1 MGEMEPDTDHLLL
14 PRSGHHR
21 SARERQRRGPMW
33 GCLKGIFFLFA
44 AVFVLLAIL
53 IGGGW
58 WYLGTASFKDL
69 VRLRIEKTLEARLG
83 RDVSIGSV
91 EIIRTR
97 PQRVI
102 LNDVRIANAA
112 GGVEK
117 YFATVRQVEITG
129 GIDSFWGREVNVG
142 RIDIRDPRFNFEIF
156 PAGSKLTHNFPHWQS
171 GPKSKYEI
179 VHVDLNKLFVTGGV
193 FSFNDRQ
200 HEITALATGMAS
212 EITVTREKDL
222 YSGTATSPSVTVRIQ
237 DYKPFAVDLR
247 GGFRF
252 TPDNLELQSIA
263 LRGPHVQAFV
273 AGKVAPLSDG
283 VYDLSLRAQTSLE
296 SIKDIFQVN
305 QKLAGPVA
313 IDSRLRGRQGEF
325 SLTGRWSAP
334 QLSADV
340 YDLAN
345 IHGSLDVNGKRTL
358 VDVERASYGGGTIG
372 AHYEL
377 TDYAEPYPMHV
388 DLRYNGIALEQLFN
402 DWGVKDTGLRGAATG
417 TLAYRWEKDRILE
430 GSGEGSAKL
439 ARNARAF
446 SNAKYPVPLSGA
458 ADFSLDR
465 GVIRFRN
472 ANLDTGATK
481 VAFGGT
487 LAIEGL
493 KSDLALDVASSDFS
507 ELDRIGFNFA
517 QSAGKK
523 TYTLLGLGGS
533 GAIKGTVR
541 GPLDTPMVVAHIEGQ
556 GTKYNNVQ
564 LGDASIDLSY
574 DGPKSVLTFDRA
586 TFADDG
592 GRLAL
597 KGTISFPD
605 KGPSPRFDIAV
616 DATNYPVDKAAEA
629 VALDLQL
636 GHGRGTGTLVVSGT
650 PDAGT
655 VRFGNMTIRQA
666 DAILKLNGDVAW
678 SPGKGNI
685 RFNLDIAATDYP
697 VADIITFLDLGTMP
711 VTGALTGTMH
721 LEGTKNELEGAGSV
735 TVRNGSVFGEPV
747 ETASA
752 DIAFTKGNV
761 RATHI
766 VARGPAGEI
775 TGEAQMN
782 LATNQF
788 SYSINAPSLNLSRVK
803 ALETLAG
810 LLGGNLTITSQGAGT
825 LDNPE
830 LVVEATLNG
839 ATLKGLTLPPGAPA
853 PNVYFAIRGGRLIIK
868 GNIADLLTIEGEGTV
883 GKDLVVD
890 GDVHIA
896 IPDIGKLLA
905 VSPKTSTIPASGSMA
920 ADLHLSGALS
930 SIEALRV
937 DVSVPQLALKIGDH
951 ELLAPRPLH
960 MTLSN
965 GRFTFD
971 DFALQHPDST
981 FSVTGYAELTGA
993 KRLDVNV
1000 RGSVEA
1006 ALAQLFVTG
1015 LRANGLIN
1023 VSAQIAG
1030 TLTDPRVTGSAE
1042 IRDGEFKFPGFPQLI
1057 DNVYATLLF
1066 RGDRID
1072 IDSARATVGGGQ
1084 VALGGFVTVNG
1095 IALDRVRLTLQGSNV
1110 AIRYFEGISLDSDFT
1125 LLLSGDKDRMILQG
1139 DVTVNR
1145 GLYFKDIDFR
1155 QSLLNVILSRRS
1167 VAPTVAASWQDRV
1180 TLRMHVNAANTL
1192 AVKNNIADVT
1202 GSADLDVTGTLANPV
1217 VIGDVTLNEGGSLRF
1232 QNTDYRVV
1240 RGTINFQNP
1249 FRIDPYFD
1257 ITVEGRISGTLSE
1270 GESGPIEVTVNLT
1283 GTVDRITP
1291 TITSDPPTS
1300 DITLLTLL
1308 GFGGTA
1314 NNNTN
1319 QPTNASAALVG
1330 QSLLY
1335 QSLGSLIG
1343 SRILPFADSFT
1354 YDPGLIDTGSG
1365 SGPKV
1370 TFEKRISNSVRLLV
1384 VYNLNDHKNREV
1396 IEWLVNRE
1404 WTLQLTRDE
1413 SAAEYRLDA
1422 RFRRRYNGY
1431 WTWGHRGEPDLASAV
1446 SFQKPQAP
1454 ASRNELPATSDPAAA
1469 VPPPT
1474 GPVVATVSFRAD
1486 GNFDTS
1492 ALEHFVSVR
1501 VGQPLSIRDVQ
1512 SSIKNL
1518 FATANF
1524 RDVRVNSTS
1533 NAAGTTDVVFT
1544 LSLNYRVGDINFD
1557 GMGEGDKKRTQS
1569 DLVVRVGDIFSLNA
1583 VDRSAVAIQNRLRRL
1598 GYLEA
1603 TVDPEVNYQ
1612 RDRNLSNVTFH
1623 VERGARAKVAS
1634 IVIQGDTAPFTQ
1646 RQLINPMK
1654 LDLGKDFSMDEAR
1667 RDADRM
1673 QNFIVSK
1680 DYRRGRVTYNGH
1692 TYDPASKT
1700 VSLSYA
1706 VEIGPR
1712 VRIVINGDNSRGI
1725 RRLVPF
1731 HGTQEYSEDAV
1742 DRTASRIVEYLQQRG
1757 YYNAAVDTESSLAQN
1772 IWTTTFN
1779 VQPGQRYRLTKVT
1792 FTGNMQLSDKELSGV
1807 VGSTP
1812 NGGFRNLIS
1821 TIFRRATGPTAQ
1833 QISADRD
1840 SLESYYRLQGFSDAV
1855 IGDPAV
1861 KTNADG
1867 TMTIDFPVTEG
1878 TQTLLASVRVEGN
1891 EQVETRYLPA
1901 LTLEAGKPLNPQLLH
1916 DDLIALQ
1923 TFYAERGNAE
1933 VQVTPRVDVSA
1944 DKSTSTVTYVIS
1956 EGPRV
1961 EVDQIVVRGNTYTKS
1976 ELILRKSGLVPRNPF
1991 SYTSILEA
1999 QRNLYR
2005 LGIFQRVDVQPE
2017 QTGTSVSDRNVTIQ
2031 VEEGQNL
2038 TISGSVGVLAKRR
2051 TEASEQDITPRI
2063 SAAIAHRNLFGTGRY
2078 LGLETIYSALQ
2089 REAYLTYRE
2098 PYIGRFN
2105 VPVQF
2110 TLFRTDDSTRKETR
2124 IVQSGSSI
2132 EASRIAGNQTRWSLR
2147 YEYKIS
2153 ECRAGEV
2160 CDLIRNEVP
2169 VPGFDRA
2176 LLDIQI
2182 SSVTPT
2188 FFWDKRDDV
2197 INPRRG
2203 FFTSAST
2210 EYAFPLFN
2218 AKAHFLKEFVQGA
2231 WYLPVT
2237 RTSTIALSGRAG
2249 LIQTF
2254 DVDGKNS
2261 KVPLSERFV
2270 AGGDTS
2276 HRAFPLDLLGTLC
2289 PDERLGARC
2298 EPTLVTLEDSGRV
2311 APIGGKALFLI
2322 NAEYRFPIFS
2332 SVGGAVF
2339 SDIGNVFANQI
2350 HFNQLRYGLG
2360 GGIRYL
2366 SPVGPLRFDIAWP
2379 LQRRPYED
2387 AFSYSFTLGYAF

>member
-1 MGEMEPDTDHLLL
+1 
-14 PRSGHHR
+14 
-21 SARERQRRGPMW
+21 MW
-33 GCLKGIFFLFA
+33 GCLKGLLFVFA
-44 AVFVLLAIL
+44 AIFIVLALI

-58 WYLGTASFKDL
+58 WYLGTASFADL
-69 VRLRIEKTLEARLG
+69 IRLRIERTLEARLG

-91 EIIRTR
+91 QIVRTR

-102 LNDVRIANAA
+102 LNDVRIANAP
-112 GGVEK
+112 GGVDK

-142 RIDIRDPRFNFEIF
+142 RIDIRDPRLNFEVF
-156 PAGSKLTHNFPHWQS
+156 PAGSKLTHNFPQWKS
-171 GPKSKYEI
+171 GPRSKYEI

-200 HEITALATGMAS
+200 HEITALATGLAS
-212 EITVTREKDL
+212 EITVTRKEDL
-222 YSGTATSPSVTVRIQ
+222 YAGIATSPSVTVRIQ
-237 DYKPFAVDLR
+237 DYKPFEVDLR

-252 TPDNLELQSIA
+252 TPNDLELQSVA
-263 LRGPHVQAFV
+263 LRGSHVQAFL
-273 AGKVAPLSDG
+273 AGHVTPLSEG
-283 VYDLSLRAQTSLE
+283 VYDLSVRAQTSLE

-305 QKLAGPVA
+305 QTLAGAVA
-313 IDSRLRGRQGEF
+313 LDTRLRGKQGDF

-334 QLSADV
+334 KISADV
-340 YDLAN
+340 YDLA
-345 IHGSLDVNGKRTL
+345 GVRGTLDVNGQRTL
-358 VDVERASYGGGTIG
+358 VGVERAAYGGGTIN
-372 AHYEL
+372 ADYEL
-377 TDYAEPYPMHV
+377 SNYAEPYPMHV
-388 DLRYNGIALEQLFN
+388 DLRYDRISLEQLFN

-417 TLAYRWEKDRILE
+417 TLAYQWEKDRILE

-446 SNAKYPVPLSGA
+446 SNAQYPIPLAGA
-458 ADFSLDR
+458 ADFSLNR

-493 KSDLALDVASSDFS
+493 RSDLALDITSSDFS

-517 QSAGKK
+517 HSAGKK

-533 GAIKGTVR
+533 GHINGTVK
-541 GPLDTPMVVAHIEGQ
+541 GPLDTPMVLAHIDGT

-564 LGDASIDLSY
+564 LGDASIDLRY

-586 TFADDG
+586 LFVDDG

-597 KGTISFPD
+597 QGTVSFPD
-605 KGPSPRFDIAV
+605 KGPGPRFDIAV
-616 DATNYPVDKAAEA
+616 DATNYPVDKAAQA
-629 VALDLQL
+629 VGLDLQL
-636 GHGRGTGTLVVSGT
+636 GHGRGTGTLVVTGT

-655 VRFGNMTIRQA
+655 VRFTGMTIRQA
-666 DAILKLNGDVAW
+666 DATLKLNGDVAW
-678 SPGKGNI
+678 APGKGNI
-685 RFNLDIAATDYP
+685 RFNLDIAAMDYP
-697 VADIITFLDLGTMP
+697 VGDIITFLDLGTMP
-711 VTGALTGTMH
+711 VTGKLTGTMH
-721 LEGTKNELEGAGSV
+721 LEGTKENLEGAGSV

-747 ETASA
+747 DIASA
-752 DIAFTKGNV
+752 DIAFTQGKV

-782 LATNQF
+782 LVTNDF

-803 ALETLAG
+803 ALESLAG

-839 ATLKGLTLPPGAPA
+839 ATLRGLTLPPGSAP
-853 PNVYFAIRGGRLIIK
+853 PNIYFAIRGGRLIIR

-883 GKDLVVD
+883 GKDLAVN
-890 GDVHIA
+890 GDVHISV
-896 IPDIGKLLA
+896 PDIGKLLT
-905 VSPKTSTIPASGSMA
+905 VSPKTATIPASGSMT

-930 SIEALRV
+930 SLEALRIDTV
-937 DVSVPQLALKIGDH
+937 IPQLALKIGEH
-951 ELLAPRPLH
+951 ELAAPRPLR
-960 MTLSN
+960 MTLSG

-971 DFALQHPDST
+971 DFQLQHPDST
-981 FSVTGYAELTGA
+981 FEVTGFAELTGA
-993 KRLDVNV
+993 KRLAVNL
-1000 RGSVEA
+1000 RGNVEA

-1015 LRANGLIN
+1015 LRANGVIN
-1023 VSAQIAG
+1023 VAAQLGG
-1030 TLTDPRVTGSAE
+1030 TLGDPSVTGSAE

-1057 DNVYATLLF
+1057 DNVFATLVF

-1084 VALGGFVTVNG
+1084 VALGGFVTLNG
-1095 IALDRVRLTLQGSNV
+1095 VALDRVRLTLQGTSV
-1110 AIRYFEGISLDSDFT
+1110 AIRYFEGISLDSDFA

-1155 QSLLNVILSRRS
+1155 QSLLNVLLSRRS

-1180 TLRMHVNAANTL
+1180 TLRMHVVAANTL
-1192 AVKNNIADVT
+1192 AVKNNLADVT

-1270 GESGPIEVTVNLT
+1270 GESGPIEVTVNVT
-1283 GTVDRITP
+1283 GTLDRITP

-1300 DITLLTLL
+1300 DITLLSLL
-1308 GFGGTA
+1308 GFGGTS
-1314 NNNTN
+1314 NNNTSA
-1319 QPTNASAALVG
+1319 TNTSAALVG

-1343 SRILPFADSFT
+1343 SKILPFADSFT

-1431 WTWGHRGEPDLASAV
+1431 WTWGHRGEPDIATAV
-1446 SFQKPQAP
+1446 SFQKPEAP
-1454 ASRNELPATSDPAAA
+1454 STRTETPDLENPAAA

-1474 GPVVATVSFRAD
+1474 GPIVATVTFRAD
-1486 GNFDTS
+1486 GNFDTTS
-1492 ALEHFVSVR
+1492 LEHFVAVKP
-1501 VGQPLSIRDVQ
+1501 GAPLSIRDVQ

-1524 RDVRVNSTS
+1524 RDVRVNSTP
-1533 NAAGTTDVVFT
+1533 NASGTTDVVFV
-1544 LSLNYRVGDINFD
+1544 LSLNYRVGSIKFD
-1557 GMGEGDKKRTQS
+1557 NASESDRQRSQS

-1583 VDRSAVAIQNRLRRL
+1583 VDRSAVAIQNRLRRN

-1603 TVDPEVNYQ
+1603 TVDPEVNYE
-1612 RDRNLSNVTFH
+1612 RERNLASVTFH
-1623 VERGARAKVAS
+1623 VDRGTHAKVAT
-1634 IVIQGDTAPFTQ
+1634 IAIQGDTAPFTQ

-1654 LDLGKDFSMDEAR
+1654 LDVGRDFSVDEAR
-1667 RDADRM
+1667 RDADRI

-1680 DYRRGRVTYNGH
+1680 DYRRARVTYNGY
-1692 TYDPASKT
+1692 TYDPASKS
-1700 VSLSYA
+1700 VSLTYN
-1706 VEIGPR
+1706 VEVGPR
-1712 VRIVINGDNSRGI
+1712 VRIEIKGDNSRAV
-1725 RRLVPF
+1725 RRLIPF
-1731 HGTQEYSEDAV
+1731 SGTQEYSEDAV
-1742 DRTASRIVEYLQQRG
+1742 DRAASRIVEHFQELG
-1757 YYNAAVDTESSLAQN
+1757 YYNAAVDTESRLESN

-1779 VQPGQRYRLTKVT
+1779 VQPGERYRVTQVT
-1792 FTGNMQLSDKELSGV
+1792 FTGNMQLSDKQLVSV
-1807 VGSTP
+1807 VNSAP
-1812 NGGFRNLIS
+1812 NGGFRNLVAR
-1821 TIFRRATGPTAQ
+1821 IFRRPTAPTAQ

-1840 SLESYYRLQGFSDAV
+1840 SLESYYRLQGFSEAV
-1855 IGDPAV
+1855 VGDPVV
-1861 KTNADG
+1861 KTNPDH

-1878 TQTLLASVRVEGN
+1878 TQTLVTSVRVEGN
-1891 EQVETRYLPA
+1891 EQVESRYLPT
-1901 LTLEAGKPLNPQLLH
+1901 LTLEEGKPLNPQFLH

-1923 TFYAERGNAE
+1923 TFYADRGNAE
-1933 VQVTPRVDVSA
+1933 VQVTPRVDVTP
-1944 DKSTSTVTYVIS
+1944 DKSASTVTYVIS

-1961 EVDQIVVRGNTYTKS
+1961 EVDQIVVRGNTYTSS
-1976 ELILRKSGLVPRNPF
+1976 ELILRKSGLVPRSPF

-2005 LGIFQRVDVQPE
+2005 LGIFQRVDIQPE
-2017 QTGTSVSDRNVTIQ
+2017 QAGTSVSDRNVTIQ

-2051 TEASEQDITPRI
+2051 TEASEQDISPRI

-2078 LGLETIYSALQ
+2078 LGLETIYSSLQ

-2098 PYIGRFN
+2098 PYIGRWN

-2110 TLFRTDDSTRKETR
+2110 TIFRTDDSTRKETR

-2132 EASRIAGNQTRWSLR
+2132 EASKIAENRTRWSLR

-2153 ECRAGEV
+2153 ECKSGEI
-2160 CDLIRNEVP
+2160 CDLIRQDVP
-2169 VPGFDRA
+2169 VPGIDRQ

-2182 SSVTPT
+2182 SSITPT

-2203 FFTSAST
+2203 FFTSASV
-2210 EYAFPLFN
+2210 EYAFPFIS
-2218 AKAHFLKEFVQGA
+2218 AEAHFLKEFVQGA
-2231 WYLPVT
+2231 WYLPVSE
-2237 RTSTIALSGRAG
+2237 STVFAVSGRAG
-2249 LIQTF
+2249 VIQTF
-2254 DVDGKNS
+2254 SDS

-2289 PDERLGARC
+2289 PDERLGTRC
-2298 EPTLVTLEDSGRV
+2298 EPTLVTLEGSGRV
-2311 APIGGKALFLI
+2311 APIGGKGLFLL

-2332 SVGGAVF
+2332 SVGGALFTDV
-2339 SDIGNVFANQI
+2339 GNVFANQI

-2360 GGIRYL
+2360 GGIRYI
-2366 SPVGPLRFDIAWP
+2366 SPVGPLRFDIGWP
-2379 LQRRPYED
+2379 LQRRPHEP
-2387 AFSYSFTLGYAF
+2387 AFSYFITLGYAF